1 MLMKTRDY
9 IDFNE
14 VKPEHNAIHER
25 LNNWRRWVRDSGRSW
40 TAHPMWRHLKEKEER
55 ERGAAYAPP
64 VNSLDGHLIEKAVAA
79 LPEKHRHAI
88 RWVYVFQG
96 NPLGAARAAAVS
108 KERLAELIR
117 EGRTMLANRMERLAN
132 SVEV

>member
-1 MLMKTRDY
+1 MLMKTRPY
-9 IDFNE
+9 IDFSE
-14 VKPEHNAIHER
+14 VHPDHRAIHER
-25 LNNWRRWVRDSGRSW
+25 LNNWRRWVRANSSRW

-55 ERGAAYAPP
+55 ERGATEAPP
-64 VNSLDGHLIEKAVAA
+64 VNALDGHLIEKFVSD

-88 RWVYVFQG
+88 RWAYVFQG

-117 EGRTMLANRMERLAN
+117 EGRTMLVNRLERLEKPD
-132 SVEV
+132 VM

>member
-1 MLMKTRDY
+1 MKTRDY
-9 IDFNE
+9 IDFHE
-14 VKPEHNAIHER
+14 VKPEHHAIHER

-55 ERGAAYAPP
+55 EQGGGAALA
-64 VNSLDGHLIEKAVAA
+64 VDTLDGHLIEKLVSA

-88 RWVYVFQG
+88 RWCYVFKG
-96 NPLGAARAAAVS
+96 NPLGAARAAAIS

-117 EGRTMLANRMERLAN
+117 EGRTMLVNRTKGLAI
-132 SVEV
+132 SDQA